1 MKNLNFNKTI
11 YIPTSIIHKT
21 ILDKQ
26 VMSCNNGSVEVDYI
40 DKASN
45 NVEPVTI

>member
-26 VMSCNNGSVEVDYI
+26 VVSCDNKSVEVDYI
-40 DKASN
+40 DK
-45 NVEPVTI
+45 EPHAFL